1 MKTKLKILNLI
12 LLCNFMI
19 ACSSDDDS
27 SGGNNPINQL
37 PEATQVGANTFGAL
51 VNGEPI
57 TPKGGGINPN
67 LVAFYQFVDGAYF
80 FSVGIVHN
88 ENRNGNM
95 FNSLLQVT
103 NNKSEINE
111 SDLIILNKTN
121 IEDGV
126 GGAGIF
132 QSNDDKFMIGS
143 FETNE
148 SYTGEMKITHLDE
161 QNRIVS
167 GTFWFDAV
175 NEDGEV
181 VEVREGR
188 FDVTYSQ

>member
-12 LLCNFMI
+12 LLCIFLTS
-19 ACSSDDDS
+19 CSSDDDN
-27 SGGNNPINQL
+27 SGGDNPVNQL
-37 PEATQVGANTFGAL
+37 PEATQIGANTAGAL
-51 VNGEPI
+51 VDGEPI

-80 FSVGIVHN
+80 FSISYSNNDQSDLRGIVVSN
-88 ENRNGNM
+88 QREEIEEN
-95 FNSLLQVT
+95 QT
-103 NNKSEINE
+103 IT
-111 SDLIILNKTN
+111 LNKN
-121 IEDGV
+121 FEDNEDFTG
-126 GGAGIF
+126 GGARYL
-132 QSNDDKFMIGS
+132 IGGGLIS
-143 FETNE
+143 SYNTNTQN
-148 SYTGEMKITHLDE
+148 TGELTITHLDE
-161 QNRIVS
+161 QNRILS